1 MSAERKHI
9 YRPVIPRASKY
20 EFIFETQADELQHL
34 NDRIED
40 ILVEAKLPMT
50 RISKI
55 LNLGGDD
62 DEPLA
67 VLKTQV
73 RDAFDEASDHL
84 EICDLTAPYLAKLLS
99 EVTKHVDAIEKTK
112 IAIGWKDLLDC
123 LWRFLEV
130 PAAVAAERVE
140 NRGQADV
147 DEQTGGEE
155 RQDIGE
161 QADAKEQADAEV
173 DIERHVNVEGRSDAQ
188 WQPSPQEQLDAALH
202 TNTRTKSSVMEETVT
217 KAEGNLTS
225 HAPKRTIAYMPSH
238 SESECIDNSR
248 PPSLNSTVAVATTH
262 QISTRLL
269 ADNELQEL
277 RKGLRLG
284 PGDVFVHEPA
294 STHNVASGNVQPQME
309 ASNYP
314 IS

>member
-1 MSAERKHI
+1 
-9 YRPVIPRASKY
+9 
-20 EFIFETQADELQHL
+20 
-34 NDRIED
+34 
-40 ILVEAKLPMT
+40 
-50 RISKI
+50 
-55 LNLGGDD
+55 
-62 DEPLA
+62 
-67 VLKTQV
+67 
-73 RDAFDEASDHL
+73 
-84 EICDLTAPYLAKLLS
+84 
-99 EVTKHVDAIEKTK
+99 
-112 IAIGWKDLLDC
+112 
-123 LWRFLEV
+123 
-130 PAAVAAERVE
+130 
-140 NRGQADV
+140 
-147 DEQTGGEE
+147 
-155 RQDIGE
+155 
-161 QADAKEQADAEV
+161 V
-173 DIERHVNVEGRSDAQ
+173 DIERHVNAEGRSDAQ